1 MLKLTRMLF
10 ELNPSAGMRISMSSA
25 LYNDILASQDPDT
38 GMVTYFQGNRP
49 GYMKLYCTPVDS
61 FWCCT
66 GSGMENH
73 AKYNES
79 IYFKGQDSVYVNL
92 FIPSVVR
99 LDAGRPLTRTT
110 QFPEVATTKL
120 NGRRIGPSTTVQLRH
135 PRWCRTQSQN
145 QWQSLFW
152 NHNKRVPTSH

>member
-1 MLKLTRMLF
+1 MLF
-10 ELNPSAGMRISMSSA
+10 ELDPSAAYADFYERA

-73 AKYNES
+73 AKYNDS
-79 IYFKGQDSVYVNL
+79 IYFKGADSVYVNL

-99 LDAGRPLTRTT
+99 VQPGASLTQTT
-110 QFPEVATTKL
+110 QFPEVRHNQAAMEDRTP
-120 NGRRIGPSTTVQLRH
+120 RRD
-135 PRWCRTQSQN
+135 
-145 QWQSLFW
+145 
-152 NHNKRVPTSH
+152 